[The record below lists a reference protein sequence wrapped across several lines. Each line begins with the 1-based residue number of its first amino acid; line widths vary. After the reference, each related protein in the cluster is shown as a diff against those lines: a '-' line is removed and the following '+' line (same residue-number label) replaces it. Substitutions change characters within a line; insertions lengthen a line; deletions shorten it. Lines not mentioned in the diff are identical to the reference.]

1 MNADTALNWTL
12 NWTLNWA
19 GHTGLDISILIVL
32 ILMCRRPFVKLFGA
46 RAAYALWALPLLRL
60 VLPEI
65 PITLP
70 RPSWMQ
76 PIVNAPTEIITYTN
90 LETFVAGPV
99 VASPASA
106 QVNWQLPVIA
116 IWLGV
121 AVVWFTVQLLRQHN
135 YIKNIQADASSV
147 SQQVQHKLSQACET
161 LALNSAPDICVS
173 ASNAGPMVGPMVA
186 GVFRPIIIL
195 PKNFESDFNDRQQF
209 FALTHELAH
218 IKRRDL
224 WAAFGALLFRALNWP
239 NPLVHLCAVKFRTD
253 QEAACDAYVLNIIGG
268 GSQTRQSYAATL
280 IHSATLA
287 AKVAAISTKNS
298 TRTPRTP
305 SNQSVLV
312 NPLCL
317 TIYHPLKERLMTLKT
332 SKINSTILSRIG
344 VGAFLVAALAA
355 TAPITIASA
364 SDGPVAETPKVKT
377 ETKKVMKWVVNNDGA
392 ETTKHIEINV
402 EDGVTTAYSIDKDGN
417 QTEID
422 MSEVEGMHGLEG
434 LVGLAGLSG
443 LDGLEGLEGLAALE
457 GLAGMKVFVTDG
469 MMGKK
474 HIKIMKGE
482 HMKGMKGDHMIIM
495 KDFIKMDGER
505 MLHMKDGEH
514 SNIII
519 KRISIDGDGADFDM
533 ADFDI
538 DNNVMFMGAQGNH
551 AAAMVGAAQ
560 SLLEQAETM
569 TGGKELSSKTL
580 KKLKKARKALKEAQE
595 ALEAEE

>member
-1 MNADTALNWTL
+1 M
-12 NWTLNWA
+12 
-19 GHTGLDISILIVL
+19 
-32 ILMCRRPFVKLFGA
+32 
-46 RAAYALWALPLLRL
+46 
-60 VLPEI
+60 
-65 PITLP
+65 
-70 RPSWMQ
+70 
-76 PIVNAPTEIITYTN
+76 
-90 LETFVAGPV
+90 
-99 VASPASA
+99 SP
-106 QVNWQLPVIA
+106 
-116 IWLGV
+116 
-121 AVVWFTVQLLRQHN
+121 
-135 YIKNIQADASSV
+135 
-147 SQQVQHKLSQACET
+147 QVQHKLSQACET
-161 LALNSAPDICVS
+161 LALNSAPDICIS
-173 ASNAGPMVGPMVA
+173 ASNAGPMVA
-186 GVFRPIIIL
+186 GVLRPIIIL
-195 PKNFESDFNDRQQF
+195 PKNFGSDFNDRQQY

-268 GSQTRQSYAATL
+268 GTQTKQNYAATL

-287 AKVAAISTKNS
+287 AKVAAISTKKS
-298 TRTPRTP
+298 TRTPRTS

-332 SKINSTILSRIG
+332 SKNNSTILSRIG

-364 SDGPVAETPKVKT
+364 SDGPVAEAPKVKT
-377 ETKKVMKWVVNNDGA
+377 ETKKVMKWVVKNDDV

-402 EDGVTTAYSIDKDGN
+402 EDGVTTAYSLDKDGN
-417 QTEID
+417 KTEID
-422 MSEVEGMHGLEG
+422 MSEVEGMDGLEG
-434 LVGLAGLSG
+434 LAGLE
-443 LDGLEGLEGLAALE
+443 GLEGLEGLAGLAALEGLEGLEALEALE

-469 MMGKK
+469 MSGEK
-474 HIKIMKGE
+474 HIKIMKGKHMK
-482 HMKGMKGDHMIIM
+482 HMKGMKADHMIIM
-495 KDFIKMDGER
+495 KNLKKMDGKH

-519 KRISIDGDGADFDM
+519 KRISKDGDGTVIDMDNDFRVFPGD
-533 ADFDI
+533 
-538 DNNVMFMGAQGNH
+538 DNGFRFFTGDGEGNH

-560 SLLEQAETM
+560 SLLDQAETM